1 VSRALPLAVL
11 SIAAGLGLAACGG
24 GEAGA
29 GSDGKLTVYSGRAEK
44 LVGPLLDRFEKESGV
59 QLEVRYGDSAE
70 LAATLAE
77 EGDRSPAELFFAQDA
92 GALGAVADAGLL
104 APIPAAA
111 RGTVDA
117 RWADPK
123 GRWVGTSGRSRVV
136 AYSTE
141 RVKKAELPTSV
152 FDFTKPEWK
161 GRVGFA
167 PPNASF
173 QAFVSA
179 MRLEVGDERTKRWL
193 EGIKANDPTL
203 LENNIQTEEAIAAGE
218 IDVGFVNHYYLGE
231 LKAEKPDFPVAN
243 HFLKKGD
250 PGALVNVA
258 GVGVLENEDTTDA
271 QKLVSFLL
279 GREAQEFFA
288 TKTFEY
294 PLADGVKAPSGL
306 PALDALQGPTIELGA
321 LGDQLRG
328 TLELLDEV
336 GFGT

>member
-1 VSRALPLAVL
+1 LSRLISLAVL
-11 SIAAGLGLAACGG
+11 LIAVVLGLAACGG
-24 GEAGA
+24 DEAGA

-44 LVGPLLDRFEKESGV
+44 LVGPLLKRFEQESGV
-59 QLEVRYGDSAE
+59 ELQVRYGDSAE

-77 EGDRSPAELFFAQDA
+77 EGEASPAELFFAQDA

-104 APIPAAA
+104 AEIPAAA
-111 RGTVDA
+111 RRKVNA

-136 AYSTE
+136 AYSKE
-141 RVKKAELPTSV
+141 RVKEAELPSSI
-152 FDFTKPEWK
+152 FAFTRPEWK
-161 GRVGFA
+161 GRIGFA

-179 MRLEVGDERTKRWL
+179 MRLEAGEERTKRWL

-203 LENNIQTEEAIAAGE
+203 LDNNIQTEEAIAAGE
-218 IDVGFVNHYYLGE
+218 IDVGFVNHYYVYE
-231 LKAEKPDFPVAN
+231 LEAEKPGFPVAN
-243 HFLKKGD
+243 HFLAKGD

-258 GVGVLENEDTTDA
+258 GVGIVKNEDTTDA
-271 QKLVSFLL
+271 QKLVDFLL
-279 GREAQEFFA
+279 GREAQEYFA

-294 PLADGVKAPSGL
+294 PLADEVAPPKGL
-306 PALDALQGPTIELGA
+306 PALAGLQGPDIELGA